1 MEFSLQTSN
10 SVEMLLKWSILLSVY
25 TLSDWINFFYVALR
39 KISTL
44 IMNLRILKIKK
55 EKILHNQTHA
65 KKFKFNI
72 SIRKFI
78 RLSK

>member
-1 MEFSLQTSN
+1 
-10 SVEMLLKWSILLSVY
+10 
-25 TLSDWINFFYVALR
+25 
-39 KISTL
+39 
-44 IMNLRILKIKK
+44 MNLRILKIKK

-65 KKFKFNI
+65 KMFKFNI